1 MKTKNVALKL
11 TGLLAALTIL
21 LAACGAPTPAPTQAP
36 TQPPAATEA
45 PTTAP
50 TEAPAEP
57 VTIKYWHT
65 HSDPESAK
73 LDEVIAAF
81 EAANPGIKVEATR
94 YAYNDFKTAL
104 LTAVS
109 GGDVPDV
116 VRMDI
121 VWVPEFA
128 NQGALMQMD

>member
-1 MKTKNVALKL
+1 MKTRNIALTL
-11 TGLLAALTIL
+11 TGLLGILAML
-21 LAACGAPTPAPTQAP
+21 LAACGAPTPAPTAAP

-50 TEAPAEP
+50 TQAPEP

-65 HSDPESAK
+65 HSDPETAK

-104 LTAVS
+104 LTAIS
-109 GGDVPDV
+109 
-116 VRMDI
+116 
-121 VWVPEFA
+121 
-128 NQGALMQMD
+128 